1 MRYKLYLAYTKR
13 SSEKTLGNKRKQNR
27 YQFNYITQIILYRPR
42 KYFGTQ
48 FYAQHRGMVDQTD

>member
-27 YQFNYITQIILYRPR
+27 YQFNYITQIVLYRPR
-42 KYFGTQ
+42 NIEEWYI
-48 FYAQHRGMVDQTD
+48 RQTNIKMFIFLA